1 MDEVEGYGEEVDAEE
16 DDQESEADDE
26 EDQEE
31 NNSQEG
37 IGSEYASASFF
48 C

>member
-1 MDEVEGYGEEVDAEE
+1 MDEVEGYGEEVDGEE
-16 DDQESEADDE
+16 DDQESEAEEE
-26 EDQEE
+26 EDQEA

-37 IGSEYASASFF
+37 IGSEYAFASFF